1 MDFSSSQVEPAS
13 PPSPGLKDDPPATQR
28 LRMVDQQ
35 IMTRGVKDSRV
46 LGVMRCIPREHF
58 VPTDIAH
65 DAYDDRALPVGLGQ
79 TISQPYI
86 VAYMTE
92 ALGIEPHH
100 QVLEIGTGTGYQTAV
115 LAMLARHV
123 LTIERLPELSERAA
137 ARLAELKLT
146 NVAFKIGDGT
156 TGWPEEAPF
165 DRIIVTAAAPGIIPA
180 LVDQLADNGKLVA
193 PIGEESQQ
201 RLTLIEKVKGRLIER
216 PLIGVR
222 FVRLIGE
229 AAYAE

>member
-1 MDFSSSQVEPAS
+1 MDFSSSKIEPAS
-13 PPSPGLKDDPPATQR
+13 PQSPGLKDDPPAARR

-35 IMTRGVKDSRV
+35 IMTRGIKDARV
-46 LGVMRCIPREHF
+46 LDVMRCLPRENF
-58 VPTDIAH
+58 VPADRAN
-65 DAYDDRALPVGLGQ
+65 DAYDDRAMPVGLGQ

-100 QVLEIGTGTGYQTAV
+100 RVLEIGTGTGYQTAV

-123 LTIERLPELSERAA
+123 LTIERLPELSELAA

-146 NVAFKIGDGT
+146 NVAFKVADGT
-156 TGWPEEAPF
+156 VGWPDEAPF
-165 DRIIVTAAAPGIIPA
+165 DRIIVTAAAPGIISA
-180 LVDQLADNGKLVA
+180 LVDQLADGGRLLA
-193 PIGEESQQ
+193 PIGDEPQQ

-222 FVRLIGE
+222 FVRLIGQ
-229 AAYAE
+229 AAYDE

>member
-1 MDFSSSQVEPAS
+1 MDFSGSQINATS
-13 PPSPGLKDDPPATQR
+13 HPSPGLTDDPPAAR
-28 LRMVDQQ
+28 RSRMVEQQ
-35 IMTRGVKDSRV
+35 IMARGVKDSRV
-46 LGVMRCIPREHF
+46 LGVMRCLPREHF
-58 VPTDIAH
+58 VPVDIAH

-100 QVLEIGTGTGYQTAV
+100 RVLEIGTGTGYQTAV
-115 LAMLARHV
+115 LAMLARYV
-123 LTIERLPELSERAA
+123 LTIERLPELSDRAA
-137 ARLAELKLT
+137 ARLAELNLS
-146 NVAFKIGDGT
+146 NVSFRIADGT
-156 TGWPEEAPF
+156 TGWPDEAPF

-180 LVDQLADNGKLVA
+180 LVDQLAEGGKLLA
-193 PIGEESQQ
+193 PIGVESQQ

>member
-1 MDFSSSQVEPAS
+1 
-13 PPSPGLKDDPPATQR
+13 
-28 LRMVDQQ
+28 MVDQQ
-35 IMTRGVKDSRV
+35 IMTRGIKDARV
-46 LGVMRCIPREHF
+46 LDVMRCLPRENF
-58 VPTDIAH
+58 VPADRAN
-65 DAYDDRALPVGLGQ
+65 DAYDDRAMPVGLGQ

-100 QVLEIGTGTGYQTAV
+100 RVLEIGTGTGYQTAV

-123 LTIERLPELSERAA
+123 LTIERLPELSELAA

-146 NVAFKIGDGT
+146 NVAFKVADGT
-156 TGWPEEAPF
+156 VGWPDEAPF
-165 DRIIVTAAAPGIIPA
+165 DRIIVTAAAPGIISA
-180 LVDQLADNGKLVA
+180 LVDQLADGGRLLA
-193 PIGEESQQ
+193 PIGDEPQQ

-222 FVRLIGE
+222 FVRLIGQ
-229 AAYAE
+229 AAYDE

>member
-1 MDFSSSQVEPAS
+1 MDFSGSPIDTTSHPSSGSADGL
-13 PPSPGLKDDPPATQR
+13 PGARR
-28 LRMVDQQ
+28 LQMVDQQ
-35 IMTRGVKDSRV
+35 IRARGVKDSRV
-46 LGVMRCIPREHF
+46 LGVMRCLPREHF
-58 VPTDIAH
+58 VPVDIAH

-100 QVLEIGTGTGYQTAV
+100 RVLEIGTGTGYQTAV
-115 LAMLARHV
+115 LAMLARCV
-123 LTIERLPELSERAA
+123 LTIERLPELSKRAA
-137 ARLAELKLT
+137 ACLAELNLS
-146 NVAFKIGDGT
+146 NVFFRIADGT
-156 TGWPEEAPF
+156 AGWPEEAPF

-180 LVDQLADNGKLVA
+180 LVDQLADGGKLLA
-193 PIGEESQQ
+193 PIGDEPQQ